1 MAQQLKRWQ
10 GWLLFGG
17 SMVGVFVLGLIVSS
31 LLARR
36 AEGVSIYT
44 IAKTYLKILLFLPTR
59 SLLKTSPVNI
69 KRGQ

>member
-17 SMVGVFVLGLIVSS
+17 SMVAVFVLGLIVSS
-31 LLARR
+31 LLERR
-36 AEGVSIYT
+36 AEVVSIYNNR
-44 IAKTYLKILLFLPTR
+44 KTYLKILSFLPTK

>member
-17 SMVGVFVLGLIVSS
+17 SMVAVFVLGLIVSS
-31 LLARR
+31 LLERR
-36 AEGVSIYT
+36 AEVVSIYNNR
-44 IAKTYLKILLFLPTR
+44 KTYLKILLFLPTR